1 MTTATTTQP
10 HALFERR
17 GRVGL
22 ITLNRPE
29 RLNAWSGE
37 MAQLVRESIEECN
50 ADPGI
55 GAVVIT
61 GAGRGFCAGADLRRR
76 AEQPQAGNGA
86 PPQPQRRRGEEE
98 PLPFFMQRSKPL
110 IAAINGPAV
119 GIGLTLTLVC
129 DVRIASEQAR
139 LSARFVRVGLTPE
152 LGSSFFLPQIAG
164 LGVAAELILTGRIID
179 AAEAGRIGLV
189 NKVVPQDRLLDE
201 ALALAEE
208 IAFNPT
214 QHVLWSKRLLY
225 SNAAN
230 DNLRSVLQSED
241 EIFTQA
247 ARSEAAAEAG
257 RAFAEKREPNFHRD

>member
-29 RLNAWSGE
+29 RLNAWSAE

-50 ADPGI
+50 ADDGI

-61 GAGRGFCAGADLRRR
+61 GAGRGFCSGADLRRDR
-76 AEQPQAGNGA
+76 SAEAGT
-86 PPQPQRRRGEEE
+86 PRRRGDEE

-110 IAAINGPAV
+110 IAAINGPAIGV
-119 GIGLTLTLVC
+119 GLTLTLCC
-129 DVRIASEQAR
+129 DARIASENAR
-139 LSARFVRVGLTPE
+139 LSARFVRIGLTPE
-152 LGSSFFLPQIAG
+152 LGSTYFLPQIVG
-164 LGVAAELILTGRIID
+164 LGNAAELILTGRIIE
-179 AAEAGRIGLV
+179 APEAGRIGLV
-189 NKVVPQDRLLDE
+189 NKVVPPERLLDE
-201 ALALAEE
+201 AMALAEE

-214 QHVLWSKRLLY
+214 QHVRWAKRLLY

-241 EIFTQA
+241 EIFVQA
-247 ARSEAAAEAG
+247 TRTEAFAEAG
-257 RAFAEKREPNFHRD
+257 RAFVEKRDPRFHD

>member
-29 RLNAWSGE
+29 RLNAWSVE

-50 ADPGI
+50 VDDGI

-61 GAGRGFCAGADLRRR
+61 GQGRGFCSGADLRRDR
-76 AEQPQAGNGA
+76 SAEANADA
-86 PPQPQRRRGEEE
+86 PRRRGEEE

-119 GIGLTLTLVC
+119 GVGLTLTLCC
-129 DVRIASEQAR
+129 DARIASDQAR
-139 LSARFVRVGLTPE
+139 LSARFVRIGLTPE
-152 LGSSFFLPQIAG
+152 LGSTYFLPQIVG
-164 LGVAAELILTGRIID
+164 LGSAAELILTGRIID
-179 AAEAGRIGLV
+179 AAEAGRVGLV
-189 NKVVPQDRLLDE
+189 NKVVPHDALLDE
-201 ALALAEE
+201 ALGLAEE

-214 QHVLWSKRLLY
+214 QQVAWAKRLLY

-241 EIFTQA
+241 EIFGQA
-247 ARSEAAAEAG
+247 MRTDAFAEAG
-257 RAFAEKREPNFHRD
+257 RAFGEKRDPRFHG

>member
-1 MTTATTTQP
+1 MTTTTTAP

-29 RLNAWSGE
+29 RLNAWSAE
-37 MAQLVRESIEECN
+37 MQQLVRQSIEECN
-50 ADPGI
+50 ADDEI

-61 GAGRGFCAGADLRRR
+61 GQGRGFCSGADLRRDR
-76 AEQPQAGNGA
+76 SAEGA
-86 PPQPQRRRGEEE
+86 APTRRRGEEE
-98 PLPFFMQRSKPL
+98 PLPFSMQRSKPL

-119 GIGLTLTLVC
+119 GVGLTQTLCC
-129 DVRIASEQAR
+129 DARIASENAR
-139 LSARFVRVGLTPE
+139 LSARFVRIGLTPE
-152 LGSSFFLPQIAG
+152 LGSTYFLPQIVG
-164 LGVAAELILTGRIID
+164 LGAAAELILTGRIID
-179 AAEAGRIGLV
+179 APEAGRIGLV
-189 NKVVPQDRLLDE
+189 NKVVPADALLDE

-214 QHVLWSKRLLY
+214 QQVAWAKRLLY

-241 EIFTQA
+241 EIFGQA
-247 ARSEAAAEAG
+247 TRTDAFAEAG
-257 RAFAEKREPNFHRD
+257 RAFVEKRQPRFHE